1 LQRAELCLN
10 DVLLNQNVCH
20 LLVFKPSGNV
30 TRSLKTFTLHESGTL
45 KNCGYITKALTQRW
59 ESCLK
64 REMQKCNRAYFFSLT
79 FTKA

>member
-1 LQRAELCLN
+1 MQRTELCLK
-10 DVLLNQNVCH
+10 DFLLNQNVYH

-59 ESCLK
+59 ESFLK
-64 REMQKCNRAYFFSLT
+64 REMQKRNGAYCFFT
-79 FTKA
+79 NIY